1 MWSREIFV
9 LLWLENFSEVNMNN
23 SKKIV
28 KIGMVQLTSEQ
39 DVLKNM
45 EKTAQ
50 KVREIADMGAQ
61 IICLQEMYRTDY
73 FCDTENY
80 DNFDLAETIPGPSTE
95 MFSKIAK
102 EKEVVIILPLFE
114 KRTQGLYHNSAVV
127 IDADGTNL
135 GTYRKMHI
143 PDDPGFYEKF
153 YFTPGDLGFKVFKTR
168 YATIG
173 TLICWDQWYP
183 EGARITSLMGAQIL
197 FYPTA
202 IGWAKD
208 EVQEVKNT
216 QQGAWEAAQR
226 GHSIANGV
234 FVCAVN
240 RTGHE
245 NGIDFWGNSFVYNPT
260 GKLKAKTSA
269 DKEELLVVE
278 CDLAE
283 IDFYRVHWPFLRD
296 RRIDAFGDITKR
308 YID

>member
-1 MWSREIFV
+1 MSAA
-9 LLWLENFSEVNMNN
+9 NT
-23 SKKIV
+23 KV
-28 KIGMVQLTSEQ
+28 KVGIVQLASIQ
-39 DVLKNM
+39 DVTLNM

-50 KVREIADMGAQ
+50 KVREIADLGAQ

-73 FCDTENY
+73 FCNTEDY
-80 DNFDLAETIPGPSTE
+80 ANFELGETIPGPSTE
-95 MFSKIAK
+95 LFSKIAK
-102 EKEVVIILPLFE
+102 EKAVVLILPLFE
-114 KRTQGLYHNSAVV
+114 KRAQGLYHNSAVV

-143 PDDPGFYEKF
+143 PEDPGFNEKF

-183 EGARITSLMGAQIL
+183 EAARITSLMGAQIL

-202 IGWAKD
+202 IGWAHD
-208 EVQEVKNT
+208 EVQEVKNN
-216 QQGAWEAAQR
+216 QQAAWEAAQR

-240 RTGHE
+240 RVGHE
-245 NGIDFWGNSFVYNPT
+245 NGIDFWGNSFVYNPF
-260 GKLKAKTSA
+260 GVLKAKTSS
-269 DKEELLVVE
+269 DKEELQVVE

-283 IDFYRVHWPFLRD
+283 IDFYRVHWPFMRD
-296 RRIDAFGDITKR
+296 RRIDAYTGITKR